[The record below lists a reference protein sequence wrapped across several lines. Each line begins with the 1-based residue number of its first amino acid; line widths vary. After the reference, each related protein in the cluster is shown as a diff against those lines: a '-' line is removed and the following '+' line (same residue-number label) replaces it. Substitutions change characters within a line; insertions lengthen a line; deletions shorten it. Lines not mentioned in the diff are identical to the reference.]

1 MAKLACVILLKLKGF
16 KMYIIKIIR
25 NIFKLLSKEQRSK
38 MLLLQVFFVFSA
50 VVQVVGVASIAPFI
64 GIISNPQ
71 TIHTNTF
78 LKLLHDFLGA
88 ESDQQFIIIF
98 AVLSVSMIFFS
109 NAVSALTLWL
119 LLKFSISIGSE
130 LQYKLYSSF
139 LNREYLFHKSTNY
152 TQQISAISQEAPR
165 FVYMVLQPYLL
176 LCSNA
181 FIAIIILLG
190 LLFLSP
196 LIALASAFIIGGAYT
211 ITYGLIKKSLVH
223 HGKILTEKYE
233 ALQSILSES
242 FIGIKDI
249 KLNTLENKYSN
260 IYKNT
265 NFSGLNSSAFIVL
278 AGDIPKFAIE
288 AISFGAIL
296 IFAIIL
302 LMTKGNDG
310 SVVAILSIYAI
321 AGYKLLPTMQ
331 QIYKSAASM
340 SANGGVAAELKE
352 QLHEYIVKADE
363 VNVQP
368 LQTIKKIE
376 LAGIC
381 YKYPTANETVL
392 NGINVEFNKGQLNT
406 IAGPSG
412 SGKSTLADIM
422 LGLLQPISGDINIDG
437 ERLTKNTLTNY
448 QHSIGYVP
456 QHIFI
461 LDDTVIGNV
470 AFGVESAN
478 IDIEKV
484 ERALIQANAMEF
496 VEKLPLKLN
505 TNLGQDGKLLSGGQR
520 QRIGIARALYRNNKI
535 LILDEPTS
543 ALDIESEFE
552 LMSLL
557 DKLKH
562 DVLTVVISH
571 RPAAIKLSDKICIL
585 ESGQMLAQGSYSE
598 LMRSNK
604 HFQELME
611 KGFMG

>member
-1 MAKLACVILLKLKGF
+1 
-16 KMYIIKIIR
+16 MYIIKIIR

-38 MLLLQVFFVFSA
+38 MLLLQIFFVFSA

-64 GIISNPQ
+64 GIISNPE
-71 TIHTNTF
+71 TIHSNTF

-211 ITYGLIKKSLVH
+211 ITYWLIKKSLVR

-260 IYKNT
+260 VYKTT

-296 IFAIIL
+296 VFAIIL
-302 LMTKGNDG
+302 LLAKGNDG

-352 QLHEYIVKADE
+352 QLHEYVVKADE
-363 VNVQP
+363 LNVQP

-376 LAGIC
+376 LAAIS
-381 YKYPTANETVL
+381 YKYPTATETVL

-470 AFGVESAN
+470 AFGVEIEN

-484 ERALIQANAMEF
+484 KRALVQANAMEF

-520 QRIGIARALYRNNKI
+520 QRIGIARALYRDNKV

-557 DKLKH
+557 GKLKY

-598 LMRSNK
+598 LMRSNR

>member
-1 MAKLACVILLKLKGF
+1 
-16 KMYIIKIIR
+16 MYIIKIIR
-25 NIFKLLSKEQRSK
+25 NIFKLLTKEQRSK
-38 MLLLQVFFVFSA
+38 MFLLQIFFIFSA

-64 GIISNPQ
+64 GIISNPE
-71 TIHTNTF
+71 TIHTNNLLQF
-78 LKLLHDFLGA
+78 LYKIFHVG
-88 ESDQQFIIIF
+88 SDQQFIIIF
-98 AVLSVSMIFFS
+98 AILSVTMIFLS

-119 LLKFSISIGSE
+119 LLKFSISIGSD

-139 LNREYLFHKSTNY
+139 LNRDYLFHKSTNY
-152 TQQISAISQEAPR
+152 TQQIATISQETPR

-181 FIAIIILLG
+181 FIAIIILSG

-196 LIALASAFIIGGAYT
+196 LIAIASALVIGGAYT
-211 ITYGLIKKSLVH
+211 ITYWIIKKSLIR

-233 ALQSILSES
+233 AVQSILSES

-260 IYKNT
+260 IYKTT

-302 LMTKGNDG
+302 LLAKGNDG

-352 QLHEYIVKADE
+352 QLYEYTVKPDSNNIE
-363 VNVQP
+363 P
-368 LQTIKKIE
+368 LTEINHIK
-376 LAGIC
+376 LNSIC
-381 YKYPTANETVL
+381 YKYPSSHEPVL
-392 NGINVEFNKGQLNT
+392 NGISIDFKKGQLNT

-422 LGLLQPISGDINIDG
+422 LGLLYPLSGSIDVDDK
-437 ERLTKNTLTNY
+437 RLTEQTLNNY

-461 LDDTVIGNV
+461 LDDTVINNV
-470 AFGVESAN
+470 AFGLENEN
-478 IDIEKV
+478 INIEKV
-484 ERALIQANAMEF
+484 KKALIQANAMEF
-496 VEKLPLKLN
+496 VERLPLKLE

-520 QRIGIARALYRNNKI
+520 QRIGIARALYRENKI

-557 DKLKH
+557 DRLKK

-571 RPAAIKLSDKICIL
+571 RPAAIKLSDKICIIEAGNL
-585 ESGQMLAQGSYSE
+585 VAEGSYAE
-598 LMRSNK
+598 LMKSNK
-604 HFQELME
+604 HFQELMD

>member
-1 MAKLACVILLKLKGF
+1 
-16 KMYIIKIIR
+16 MYIIKIIR